1 MAVVNLPSLRHTG
14 RDHCREGHVQRVSR
28 ELSSA
33 QGTRRTGLVELS
45 VVNFDR
51 GIPGVGD
58 S

>member
-1 MAVVNLPSLRHTG
+1 MACGSCLLRHTG
-14 RDHCREGHVQRVSR
+14 RDHCREGHEQRVAR
-28 ELSSA
+28 ELSRT

-51 GIPGVGD
+51 GIPGVGH